1 MHNLEAGR
9 LRFNPLRTRSAR
21 DDNELGLRK
30 KYVDRFEGATQGWR
44 LMFKRDERAEQGM
57 VRLVTD
63 CTTGPGNFPYLSLSL
78 SFSGECLAFLPF
90 VWELEKFRC
99 QALRRTN

>member
-44 LMFKRDERAEQGM
+44 LI
-57 VRLVTD
+57 
-63 CTTGPGNFPYLSLSL
+63 
-78 SFSGECLAFLPF
+78 
-90 VWELEKFRC
+90 
-99 QALRRTN
+99 